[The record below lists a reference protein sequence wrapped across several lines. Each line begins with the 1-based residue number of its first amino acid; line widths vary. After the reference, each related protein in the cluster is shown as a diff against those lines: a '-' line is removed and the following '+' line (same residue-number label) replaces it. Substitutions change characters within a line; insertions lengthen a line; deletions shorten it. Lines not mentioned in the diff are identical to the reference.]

1 MSQRTGRSRD
11 EDDALA
17 ALVAGSATAPPGRV
31 EAYGPHP
38 DQRIEWY
45 ASGGS
50 RRAPVVFVH
59 GGFFRPSVDRSHARL
74 AAVALAEELGAPV
87 VLVEY
92 RRVSGQPQST
102 VADIH
107 AVSDLLEGLHE
118 DPSVWVG
125 HSAGGALVLQRAF
138 DERRPPVCAVAL
150 APVADLVA
158 AVREG
163 IGDGAV
169 TTWLGARMAAKP
181 SRYLGFDPARL
192 VREVP
197 ERRGRVVCLHGADD
211 RTVPP
216 TQSLGSGL
224 PHRLV
229 PLAHHYDLID
239 PGSTAWPLVVEAIR
253 TRRTQP

>member
-1 MSQRTGRSRD
+1 MGGSRED
-11 EDDALA
+11 EALA
-17 ALVAGSATAPPGRV
+17 ALVAGSAAVPSGRV

-50 RRAPVVFVH
+50 RRAPVVLVH
-59 GGFFRPSVDRSHARL
+59 GGFFRPAVDRSHARL
-74 AAVALAEELGAPV
+74 AAVALADELAAPV

-92 RRVSGQPQST
+92 RRVAGQPQST

-107 AVSDLLEGLHE
+107 SVSDLLEGLDE
-118 DPSVWVG
+118 EPSVWVG

-150 APVADLVA
+150 APLADLVA

-169 TTWLGARMAAKP
+169 TTWLGARTAAKP
-181 SRYLGFDPARL
+181 SRYLAFDPARCAL
-192 VREVP
+192 DVP
-197 ERRGRVVCLHGADD
+197 ERRGRVVCLHGEDD

-216 TQSLGSGL
+216 SQSGRSGL
-224 PHRLV
+224 PHRIL

-239 PGSTAWPLVVEAIR
+239 PGSAAWPLVVAAIR